1 MRGWMESRG
10 MKGKEGGRWGIEE
23 CRGGGS
29 GHAKGQLLVRGFY
42 WECRREGVCVEDHRL
57 RF

>member
-1 MRGWMESRG
+1 MDGESGNEEKGGWEAE
-10 MKGKEGGRWGIEE
+10 EGGGEGVL
-23 CRGGGS
+23 GG

-42 WECRREGVCVEDHRL
+42 WECRREGVCVKDHRL